1 MVEREEVLK
10 RHISPDLT
18 EANLPQKLLR
28 KRVSKRDVLDSEIG
42 HIQQILALHLHR
54 EAGVGSAE
62 VPGARIEGVGAVLSP
77 VIGGEG
83 LRESAFLCAVARN
96 GKLSA
101 SPDLALADTL
111 EEDGEVESL
120 PICAESETILVARGC
135 VADHHA
141 VSRISV
147 RAGSG
152 RDVAISVNVHE
163 LHVARAAH
171 KLVTVLELNL
181 IDRVFRGLL
190 VGGVDRAP
198 IDHVDPFDPAVSTI
212 DEIVLLEETIR
223 DITVDVTI
231 AAAGRVGV
239 AEQTILPRSL
249 PVRAFCDLGR
259 GVGEGSGEVDS
270 KAIGEPVAEIERDF
284 PTVGAEVA
292 VVALRRGVSECR
304 RKGLARDYHILGVP
318 AVPVERET
326 DAVVPESEVRSEV
339 KGLDHLPGYVAVHKR
354 RRVIFGDFLSVAADP
369 RGLSARKD

>member
-1 MVEREEVLK
+1 MVEGEEVLK
-10 RHISPDLT
+10 RDVSPHLT

-28 KRVSKRDVLDSEIG
+28 KRVSKSDVLDSEVG

-77 VIGGEG
+77 VIGGKG

-120 PICAESETILVARGC
+120 PICAESETILVARGR

-163 LHVARAAH
+163 LHIARAAH

-198 IDHVDPFDPAVSTI
+198 VDHVDPFDPAVSTI

-231 AAAGRVGV
+231 AAACRVGIAEKAVLPRGSSVCTLRDLRGRVSQG
-239 AEQTILPRSL
+239 
-249 PVRAFCDLGR
+249 G
-259 GVGEGSGEVDS
+259 GEIDS
-270 KAIGEPVAEIERDF
+270 KAV
-284 PTVGAEVA
+284 
-292 VVALRRGVSECR
+292 
-304 RKGLARDYHILGVP
+304 
-318 AVPVERET
+318 
-326 DAVVPESEVRSEV
+326 
-339 KGLDHLPGYVAVHKR
+339 
-354 RRVIFGDFLSVAADP
+354 
-369 RGLSARKD
+369 